1 MFSVDALLVTMLAAS
16 KRGML
21 FPPVRTC
28 LTYLAISKPCAH
40 ATLHYDTLT
49 GTDRF
54 TLRRAKQV
62 DSRGTL

>member
-1 MFSVDALLVTMLAAS
+1 MPLILHVVPLRWMFSEDVLLVTMLVAS
-16 KRGML
+16 KRGMP

-28 LTYLAISKPCAH
+28 LTYLAISNPCAH

-54 TLRRAKQV
+54 T
-62 DSRGTL
+62 